1 MNYIVIVAGGK
12 GQRMGNEVP
21 KQFLLIGEK
30 PILMHTI
37 ERFHEY
43 DKTLK
48 IILVLPEEQQN
59 LWKELCNKY
68 SFTIEHQIVNGGTT
82 RFESSLNGLSQIPEG
97 NDGLVGIHDGVRPFV
112 SVNTI
117 KRCYDEAQLTC
128 AAIPVMPLTE
138 SLRIVEKNGN
148 SKSVERANYYNVQT
162 PQVFNIMM
170 AKMAFAQPYQ
180 ESFTD
185 DATVMEQFGCKI
197 SLVEGNQ
204 ENIKITTPL
213 DLKLAEI
220 LINEKQPKD

>member
-1 MNYIVIVAGGK
+1 M
-12 GQRMGNEVP
+12 
-21 KQFLLIGEK
+21 
-30 PILMHTI
+30 
-37 ERFHEY
+37 
-43 DKTLK
+43 
-48 IILVLPEEQQN
+48 
-59 LWKELCNKY
+59 WKELCSKY

>member
-59 LWKELCNKY
+59 LWKELCSKY

-148 SKSVERANYYNVQT
+148 SKSVELANYYNVQ
-162 PQVFNIMM
+162 VFNIMM
-170 AKMAFAQPYQ
+170 VKMAFAQPYQ

-220 LINEKQPKD
+220 LINKK

>member
-59 LWKELCNKY
+59 LWKELCSKY

-97 NDGLVGIHDGVRPFV
+97 NDGLVGIHDGVRPPV

-170 AKMAFAQPYQ
+170 AKMAFAQPYR

>member
-1 MNYIVIVAGGK
+1 
-12 GQRMGNEVP
+12 
-21 KQFLLIGEK
+21 
-30 PILMHTI
+30 MHTI

-59 LWKELCNKY
+59 LWKELCCKY

-82 RFESSLNGLSQIPEG
+82 RFESSLNGLSQIPKG